1 MADELVYF
9 VNGKYLPKS
18 QACISV
24 LDHGLLYGDGV
35 FEGIKVYEGFVYRL
49 DEHLDRLYRS
59 AKFVHIEIPY
69 TKEELKGLILDLLAR
84 NGLYEKAYIRLV
96 VTRGIGDL
104 GINPKKC
111 TFGTSVIIITDRIQ
125 IYPEELYQ
133 KGIKCITCSTRRLS
147 VQTMSVE
154 AKTLNYLSNIL
165 GIIEANN
172 AGADEGIML
181 TVDGYVSE
189 ATVDNVF
196 IVKDGQVFT
205 PPTYMGILPGITR
218 AAVMETA
225 VELGIPCEERILT
238 TFDLYTADEVFLTGT
253 AAELVPVVEI
263 DGRTI
268 GEGKPGPIFRRL
280 LEGFRSTLRDH
291 GTPIVRRE
299 EKVGSE
305 LSRDGEEAGQ

>member
-18 QACISV
+18 KACISV

-35 FEGIKVYEGFVYRL
+35 FEGIKVYDGFVYRL
-49 DEHLDRLYRS
+49 DEHLERLYKS
-59 AKFVHIEIPY
+59 ARFVHIEIPY
-69 TKEELKGLILDLLAR
+69 TKEELKELILDLLAR
-84 NGLYEKAYIRLV
+84 NCLYEKAYIRLV

-125 IYPEELYQ
+125 IYPQELYEQ
-133 KGIKCITCSTRRLS
+133 GIKCITCSTRRLS

-263 DGRTI
+263 DGRVI
-268 GEGKPGPIFRRL
+268 GEGRPGPIFRRL
-280 LEGFRSTLRDH
+280 LEGFRATLSDH
-291 GTPIVRRE
+291 GTPIPRRE
-299 EKVGSE
+299 EAVGSE
-305 LSRDGEEAGQ
+305 LSRDGEEAG